1 MANTE
6 NEHSESGA
14 ASETDAD
21 SHQLRTPE
29 PRSQSEMSAEGERA
43 AAQSSAEELSES
55 TAPRSLSLDG
65 SGPAGETRLEVP
77 EPVPSAPEPQ
87 GTAPGVAS
95 QQPVPPTRA
104 DMKSRSLLPS
114 LAVTAL
120 TGASLGV
127 GATLALLYLAGPQIN
142 HVFYDDRIAALAG
155 RIDALEGKV
164 DASAADRTAL
174 SAMETR
180 VAAVE
185 SAANNAVEVANSAK
199 ADAQKAGEPASAGQG
214 PASGSAQAN
223 AIDLGPIEARIAALE
238 QKLASLEPALAA
250 PKAALRAEPGQENA
264 AAKHASRAQAIAV
277 VSGSLLRRLDSG
289 GPFSSELAALES
301 LGVSQASLAPLRAV
315 PGLTI
320 INERQLAAQFSSIA
334 PKIIASESASQTNA
348 SEGFLEHVERDLKG
362 LVHIRRAGDA
372 ETGDVEGLVVRIEN
386 ALVDNDLEAAF
397 KVWQELP
404 SAAKSTSE
412 TWGEAAKARLDAL
425 QAARSIEA
433 DAVAALGKPK
443 T

>member
-6 NEHSESGA
+6 NEHSKPGA
-14 ASETDAD
+14 ASDAD
-21 SHQLRTPE
+21 THRLRMMPE
-29 PRSQSEMSAEGERA
+29 HRSQSEMSAEDERA
-43 AAQSSAEELSES
+43 AAQSPAEEVSES
-55 TAPRSLSLDG
+55 TAPQSLSLDG
-65 SGPAGETRLEVP
+65 SGPAGETRSEVP
-77 EPVPSAPEPQ
+77 GPEPYAPEPQ
-87 GTAPGVAS
+87 GAAPGAAS
-95 QQPVPPTRA
+95 PQPVPLTRA

-127 GATLALLYLAGPQIN
+127 GATLALLYLAGPHIN

-155 RIDALEGKV
+155 RIDALEGKA

-185 SAANNAVEVANSAK
+185 GAANNAVEVANSAK

-223 AIDLGPIEARIAALE
+223 AVDLGPIEARIAALE

-250 PKAALRAEPGQENA
+250 PKAALRAQPDQENA

-277 VSGSLLRRLDSG
+277 VAGSLLRRLDSG
-289 GPFSSELAALES
+289 GQFSSELAALES

-320 INERQLAAQFSSIA
+320 ISERQLAAQFSSLA

-404 SAAKSTSE
+404 SAAKSTAE